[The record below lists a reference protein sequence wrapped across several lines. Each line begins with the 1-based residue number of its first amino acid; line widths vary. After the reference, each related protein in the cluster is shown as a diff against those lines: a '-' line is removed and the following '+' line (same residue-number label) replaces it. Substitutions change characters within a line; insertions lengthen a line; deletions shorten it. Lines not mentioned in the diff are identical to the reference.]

1 MLASIGKPREA
12 VRASL
17 VHVFF
22 NLIGVLLWVGF
33 IDQLAQLV
41 TRVSPVAA
49 GLSGAEKLAAET
61 PRQIANAHTIFN
73 IANTLIL
80 LPFGAL
86 LARLVEYILPD
97 RAAEESEVPVGR
109 RWTEMHLYPDL
120 LAVPSMALE
129 QTRGEIRRMAGVV
142 RSMVEDIMGA
152 FVSGDMETAGKVT
165 KREEEVDYL
174 GEQINDF
181 LVSISRRNLSQE
193 QTEFATQ
200 LMDVTDY
207 LEHISDLVKKDLGV
221 LLNKKAEAQ
230 VAFSAEGRE
239 ELLALHRS
247 VLNSFDLAVQAFD
260 ENDAEAAH
268 GVVRAK
274 ADPGAAA
281 ARSRLTHYERLRQ
294 QRQESLESSVIHLD
308 LIDYLRRIYSYVEGI
323 AFTML
328 EGYLDTR
335 RDARREVQET
345 AAHLS
350 QP

>member
-1 MLASIGKPREA
+1 MGICITAMLASIGNPREA

-80 LPFGAL
+80 LPFGVL

-152 FVSGDMETAGKVT
+152 FVSGDMETAGKVI

-174 GEQINDF
+174 GEQINDI

-193 QTEFATQ
+193 QA
-200 LMDVTDY
+200 
-207 LEHISDLVKKDLGV
+207 
-221 LLNKKAEAQ
+221 
-230 VAFSAEGRE
+230 
-239 ELLALHRS
+239 
-247 VLNSFDLAVQAFD
+247 NSPP
-260 ENDAEAAH
+260 N
-268 GVVRAK
+268 
-274 ADPGAAA
+274 
-281 ARSRLTHYERLRQ
+281 
-294 QRQESLESSVIHLD
+294 
-308 LIDYLRRIYSYVEGI
+308 
-323 AFTML
+323 
-328 EGYLDTR
+328 
-335 RDARREVQET
+335 
-345 AAHLS
+345 
-350 QP
+350 